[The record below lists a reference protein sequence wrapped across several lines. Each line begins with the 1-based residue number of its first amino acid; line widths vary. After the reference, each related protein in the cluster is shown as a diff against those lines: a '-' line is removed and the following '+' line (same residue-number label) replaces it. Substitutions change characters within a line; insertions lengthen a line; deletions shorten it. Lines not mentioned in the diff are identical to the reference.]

1 MGTMNSRNTDAPAR
15 TAGNRW
21 SWKMATIAGIDIYIH
36 ATFLLIIAW
45 VVMTH
50 WLQGQNVAATIDGI
64 VFVLAIFACVVLH
77 ELGHALTARRYG
89 IRTHDIILYPIGGV
103 ARLER
108 LPEKPRQELWV
119 ALAGPAVN
127 VVIAAV
133 LFGWLAITSTFQPVN
148 ELTVTGGSFVERL
161 LVANLFLVGFNL
173 IPAFPMDGGRV
184 LRALL
189 ASRMEYT
196 RATQIAASTGQ
207 AFALLFGIVGLF
219 GNPLLI
225 FVALFVWIGAS
236 AEASSVQMRSSLY
249 GIPVRQAM
257 MTTFDTIGPDDRLQR
272 AVDRILAGAQQDFP
286 VVNNGRIEGI
296 LTRADLLVALT
307 RSGPET
313 PVRNVMQRSY
323 SEADA
328 TEMLETAFA
337 RLGTC
342 DCHTMP
348 VTHGGQLVGL
358 LTMENVGEFL
368 AINAALKHSPAV
380 AGSVDGP
387 RLAPAT

>member
-1 MGTMNSRNTDAPAR
+1 MNSLNSTAPAR

-21 SWKMATIAGIDIYIH
+21 SWKIATIAGIDIYIH

-45 VVMTH
+45 VVMIH
-50 WLQGQNVAATIDGI
+50 WFQGQSVAATLNGV

-77 ELGHALTARRYG
+77 ELGHALTARRYN

-108 LPEKPRQELWV
+108 LPEKPVQELWV

-127 VVIAAV
+127 VVIAAL
-133 LFGWLAITSTFQPVN
+133 LFGWLAVTSTFQPVDD
-148 ELTVTGGSFVERL
+148 LTITGGSFIERL
-161 LVANLFLVGFNL
+161 LIANLFLVGFNL

-196 RATQIAASTGQ
+196 RATQIAATTGQ
-207 AFALLFGIVGLF
+207 AFAFLFGIVGLF

-236 AEASSVQMRSSLY
+236 AEASTVQMRSSLY

-257 MTTFDTIGPDDRLQR
+257 MTSFDTLSPDDTLQQ
-272 AVDRILAGAQQDFP
+272 AVERILAGAQQDFP
-286 VVNNGRIEGI
+286 VLSGGRVEGI
-296 LTRADLLVALT
+296 LTRTDLLLALT

-313 PVRNVMQRSY
+313 PVRTVMRRSY

-337 RLGTC
+337 RLSTC

-380 AGSVDGP
+380 AGRLDGP
-387 RLAPAT
+387 RMAPAT

>member
-133 LFGWLAITSTFQPVN
+133 LFAGLQVTSSLEPLSALEVGKGAF
-148 ELTVTGGSFVERL
+148 FERL
-161 LVANLFLVGFNL
+161 MVVNIFLVIFNM

-184 LRALL
+184 VRALL
-189 ASRMEYT
+189 AMRMEYT
-196 RATQIAASTGQ
+196 RATQIAAS
-207 AFALLFGIVGLF
+207 L
-219 GNPLLI
+219 
-225 FVALFVWIGAS
+225 
-236 AEASSVQMRSSLY
+236 
-249 GIPVRQAM
+249 
-257 MTTFDTIGPDDRLQR
+257 D
-272 AVDRILAGAQQDFP
+272 
-286 VVNNGRIEGI
+286 
-296 LTRADLLVALT
+296 
-307 RSGPET
+307 
-313 PVRNVMQRSY
+313 
-323 SEADA
+323 
-328 TEMLETAFA
+328 
-337 RLGTC
+337 
-342 DCHTMP
+342 
-348 VTHGGQLVGL
+348 
-358 LTMENVGEFL
+358 
-368 AINAALKHSPAV
+368 K
-380 AGSVDGP
+380 
-387 RLAPAT
+387 